1 MAVPTTL
8 TLKRSASMTTYLYW
22 IRHPEQTEP
31 NLEGYIGITQNP
43 KSRFQSHKTSGENT
57 YLQRNIVK
65 GATMEI
71 LREFNTREEAL
82 TEEIKYRPE
91 RSIGWNI
98 MEGGGNPPILRGKD
112 SYNWKRPWSAEKL
125 AKQRI
130 AQSKPKPRINGKDP
144 KGKHS
149 EANRLINTGRKW
161 YNDGEKNY
169 RLKPGDTRSETLTP
183 GRLISKEHRANIRA
197 TLDKVNT
204 RRWG

>member
-22 IRHPEQTEP
+22 IRHPEHTDP

-43 KSRFQSHKTSGENT
+43 KSRFRSHKTSGENT
-57 YLQRNIVK
+57 YLQRNIAK

-71 LREFNTREEAL
+71 LKEFSTREEAL
-82 TEEIKYRPE
+82 SEEFKYRPE
-91 RSIGWNI
+91 RSIGWNL

-130 AQSKPKPRINGKDP
+130 AQSKPKPRPVKDP
-144 KGKHS
+144 EGKVS
-149 EANRLINTGRKW
+149 AANKADAIGRNW
-161 YNDGEKNY
+161 YNDGVKNY
-169 RLKPGDTRSETLTP
+169 RLKPDDPRRQTLTA
-183 GRLISKEHRANIRA
+183 GRKMSPEHKAKVMA
-197 TLDKVNT
+197 QLDSINSRGT
-204 RRWG
+204 E